1 MHIESFFTNGKI
13 VFKYLITNFYL
24 YVYSIDLIIKY
35 FFNFKAV
42 LDKTQHS
49 ISYTLSRTEA
59 VIVEYV
65 NDENTDMFQVIIIQV
80 ILSNILLVLRFKLK
94 FD

>member
-1 MHIESFFTNGKI
+1 MWCRVHRFHMYVFYEVPIM
-13 VFKYLITNFYL
+13 FKYIEYL
-24 YVYSIDLIIKY
+24 KIWY
-35 FFNFKAV
+35 FFFLQAV

-65 NDENTDMFQVIIIQV
+65 NDENTDMFQVIIIYKLY
-80 ILSNILLVLRFKLK
+80 ILY
-94 FD
+94 